1 MRAIRKPLMDH
12 EEGAEDG
19 HQRTM
24 RPLTS
29 KASTWATTYLLVFEY
44 RMRIHRL
51 VLSFLVML
59 SNGIAEQVLFSLL
72 KQETKAEELPVEA
85 AAACLVCSLST
96 RMLVFPSLSQFAR
109 DTGLGHRQ
117 GCL

>member
-1 MRAIRKPLMDH
+1 MRKPLMYH
-12 EEGAEDG
+12 EEGAEDS

-24 RPLTS
+24 RPLKS
-29 KASTWATTYLLVFEY
+29 KASTWATASLPTFDYQ
-44 RMRIHRL
+44 MRIHCL
-51 VLSFLVML
+51 VLSILIVL
-59 SNGIAEQVLFSLL
+59 SNDIAEQVLFSLL
-72 KQETKAEELPVEA
+72 NQGTKAEGLPVEA

-96 RMLVFPSLSQFAR
+96 RILVFPSWSQFAR